1 MVSVIIGSQW
11 GDEGKGK
18 VTDYYAEK
26 ADLIVRFQ
34 GGNNAGHTVV
44 VNDKIFKFRLIP
56 SGAVA
61 GKTVVIGNGTVVDP
75 QILLEEISELEKEG
89 IPVTLHLS
97 DRAHVIMPYHKLQD
111 FLEEKLKGKLK
122 AGTTKRGIGPCY
134 QDKVG
139 RFGIRFVDLLDETV
153 FKDKLDMFIK
163 MKQTLFK
170 AYNEPF
176 DLDVNDVFRTYKE
189 YAAQLKKYVTDTS
202 VLINAA
208 IKNKKNVLMEGAQGT
223 HLGIDHGIY
232 PYGTSS
238 NCVAGAACTGAG
250 ISPLH
255 INNVLGIVKAYT
267 TRVGTGPVPTEL
279 EDKTGKYL
287 RDRGAEY
294 GTVTGRPR
302 RCGWLDLVLVR
313 HSHRINGFTGIALT
327 KLDVLNGLDTIKV
340 CTHYQVNGK
349 KVNDF
354 PASMKI
360 LEQCQPVYKS
370 FSGWD
375 FDPEKVALKGYDS
388 LPEAARQYI
397 QFISTHVDVPIYL
410 VSIGPARHQTIV
422 RKELFVSH

>member
-75 QILLEEISELEKEG
+75 QILLEEISELEEEG

-97 DRAHVIMPYHKLQD
+97 DRAHIIMPYHKLQD

-153 FKDKLDMFIK
+153 FKEKLDMFIK
-163 MKQTLFK
+163 MKQKLFK
-170 AYNEPF
+170 AHNEPF
-176 DLDVNDVFRTYKE
+176 DLDVDDVFKTYRG
-189 YAAQLKKYVTDTS
+189 YAAKLKKYVTDTS

-208 IKNKKNVLMEGAQGT
+208 ITDKKNVLMEGAQGT

-238 NCVAGAACTGAG
+238 NCVAGAACTGAA

-267 TRVGTGPVPTEL
+267 TRVGTGPVP
-279 EDKTGKYL
+279 
-287 RDRGAEY
+287 
-294 GTVTGRPR
+294 
-302 RCGWLDLVLVR
+302 GWLDLVLVR
-313 HSHRINGFTGIALT
+313 HSNRINGFTGIALT
-327 KLDVLNGLDTIKV
+327 KLDVLNGLDTINV

-360 LEQCQPVYKS
+360 LEQCQPVYQS
-370 FSGWD
+370 FPGWD

-397 QFISTHVDVPIYL
+397 QFISTHLDVPIYL

-422 RKELFVSH
+422 LKELFVSR

>member
-44 VNDKIFKFRLIP
+44 VNDKTFKFRLIP

-75 QILLEEISELEKEG
+75 HILLEEISELEAEG

-111 FLEEKLKGKLK
+111 VLEEKLKGKFK

-139 RFGIRFVDLLDETV
+139 RFGIRFVDLLDDNV
-153 FKDKLDMFIK
+153 FKEKLVMFMT
-163 MKQTLFK
+163 MKQKLFS
-170 AYNEPF
+170 AHSEPF
-176 DLDVNDVFRTYKE
+176 DLDVNEVFNTYKG
-189 YAAQLKKYVTDTS
+189 YAEKLKKYVTDTS

-208 IKNKKNVLMEGAQGT
+208 IKDKKNVLMEGAQGT

-255 INNVLGIVKAYT
+255 IDNVLGIVKAYT

-279 EDKTGKYL
+279 EDKTGEYL
-287 RDRGAEY
+287 RDHGAEY

-302 RCGWLDLVLVR
+302 RCGWLDLVLVQY
-313 HSHRINGFTGIALT
+313 SHRINGFTGIAIT
-327 KLDVLNGLDTIKV
+327 KLDVLNGLDTVNV
-340 CTHYQVNGK
+340 CTHYQVNGEP
-349 KVNDF
+349 VLNF

-360 LEQCQPVYKS
+360 VEQCQPVYKS
-370 FSGWD
+370 FPGWD
-375 FDPEKVALKGYDS
+375 FNPEKVAQSGYDS

-397 QFISTHVDVPIYL
+397 QFISSHLDVPVYL
-410 VSIGPARHQTIV
+410 VSVGPARHQTLV
-422 RKELFVSH
+422 LKELF

>member
-18 VTDYYAEK
+18 VTDYYSKK
-26 ADLIVRFQ
+26 ADYIVRFQ

-44 VNDKIFKFRLIP
+44 VENTEFRFRLIP

-61 GKTVVIGNGTVVDP
+61 GKHVIIGNGVVVDP
-75 QILLEEISELEKEG
+75 EVLLEEIGELEQEG
-89 IPVTLHLS
+89 IKVNLSIS

-111 FLEEKLKGKLK
+111 FLEERLKGKLK

-139 RFGIRFVDLLDETV
+139 RFGIRFVDLMDRDV
-153 FKDKLDMFIK
+153 FREKLEMFLA
-163 MKQTLFK
+163 MKRKLF
-170 AYNEPF
+170 AAHNEPF
-176 DLDVNDVFRTYKE
+176 DLQVDEVFDTYNS
-189 YAAQLKKYVTDTS
+189 YAERLKGYVADTS
-202 VLINAA
+202 LLINGV
-208 IKNKKNVLMEGAQGT
+208 IKDGKHILMEGAQGT

-250 ISPLH
+250 VSPLC
-255 INNVLGIVKAYT
+255 INEVLGIVKAYT

-279 EDKTGKYL
+279 EDEPGEYL
-287 RDRGAEY
+287 REKGGEF

-313 HSHRINGFTGIALT
+313 YSHRINGFTGIAIT
-327 KLDVLNGLDTIKV
+327 KLDVLNGLDTVKV
-340 CTHYQVNGK
+340 CMHYQCNGEE
-349 KVNDF
+349 VHDF
-354 PASMKI
+354 PTSMKK
-360 LEQCQPVYKS
+360 LAQCTPVYKE
-370 FSGWD
+370 FPGWD
-375 FDPEKVALKGYDS
+375 FDPEEVVTKGFKA

-397 QFISTHVDVPIYL
+397 KFISDHLEVPVYL
-410 VSIGPARHQTIV
+410 VSVGPARHQTLV
-422 RKELFVSH
+422 LKELF

>member
-26 ADLIVRFQ
+26 ADYITRFQ

-44 VNDKIFKFRLIP
+44 VGDKTFKFRLIP
-56 SGAVA
+56 SGAVS

-75 QILLEEISELEKEG
+75 EILLEEISDLEAEG

-111 FLEEKLKGKLK
+111 ILEENLKGTLK

-139 RFGIRFVDLLDETV
+139 RFGIRFVDLLDTQV
-153 FKDKLDMFIK
+153 FKEKLEIFMA
-163 MKQTLFK
+163 MKRALFK
-170 AYNEPF
+170 AHNEPF
-176 DLDVNDVFRTYKE
+176 KLNTDEVFDTYNR
-189 YAAQLKKYVTDTS
+189 YAEKLAKYVTDTS
-202 VLINAA
+202 VLINQA
-208 IKNKKNVLMEGAQGT
+208 IAEGKNVLMEGAQGT

-238 NCVAGAACTGAG
+238 NCVAGGACTGGG

-255 INNVLGIVKAYT
+255 IKEVVGIVKAYT

-279 EDKTGKYL
+279 EDETGTHL

-302 RCGWLDLVLVR
+302 RCGWLDMMLLR
-313 HSHRINGFTGIALT
+313 YSSRINGFTGLAIT
-327 KLDVLNGLDTIKV
+327 KLDVLNGLDTVKV
-340 CTHYQVNGK
+340 CITYTCDGETVH
-349 KVNDF
+349 DF
-354 PASMKI
+354 PASMKK
-360 LEQCQPVYKS
+360 LEKCRPVYKEVA
-370 FSGWD
+370 GWD
-375 FDPEKVALKGYDS
+375 FDPEEVSQSGYES
-388 LPEAARQYI
+388 LPETAKTYI
-397 QFISTHVDVPIYL
+397 QFISDHLNVPVYM
-410 VSIGPARHQTIV
+410 VSVGPARHQTLV
-422 RKELFVSH
+422 LRELF